1 MNILAKAL
9 EIKTLLE
16 ARGMLPLDEK
26 SEAKAERGSGGFGST
41 GV

>member
-1 MNILAKAL
+1 MNILAKA
-9 EIKTLLE
+9 LE

-41 GV
+41 NL